1 MPKRSR
7 NQKRRRSRTMRGGFE
22 FGDLWTSVKKG
33 AQAAV
38 DTVQDTTRGA
48 YASVT
53 GPQTPATVQPAQYN
67 PAQYN
72 PPPAPL
78 TAAAP
83 VSTSVITRETYPPM
97 GGRRRSRKMHRDGK
111 KKTRKFRIMK
121 KNRTKNY
128 KRKHKN
134 VVARGGR
141 DPYVIRKNTV
151 ANSLCPIC
159 QQTLLEDIS
168 KYKASCGHFFH
179 KNCLLSFCERQVEN
193 QFCPLCS
200 NPLQPDCNSI
210 TSIQ

>member
-1 MPKRSR
+1 M
-7 NQKRRRSRTMRGGFE
+7 
-22 FGDLWTSVKKG
+22 WTSVKKG

-38 DTVQDTTRGA
+38 DTVQYTTRGA

-67 PAQYN
+67 PPQ
-72 PPPAPL
+72 APL

-97 GGRRRSRKMHRDGK
+97 GGRRRSRKMHGDGK
-111 KKTRKFRIMK
+111 KKTRKFRIMKK

-141 DPYVIRKNTV
+141 DSYVIRKNTVV

-159 QQTLLEDIS
+159 RQILLEDIS

-179 KNCLLSFCERQVEN
+179 KNCLLSLCETQVEN

-200 NPLQPDCNSI
+200 TPLQSDCLNI